1 MHQFGEIFRGI
12 FHHCQFVPNSSGIKI
27 TLNQSLLTQVCYK
40 TQILAVSGRFWL
52 FWAFIWLF
60 VSEKAKKWAFYI
72 NATFKNQL
80 EARK

>member
-12 FHHCQFVPNSSGIKI
+12 IHHCQFVPNSSGIKI

-40 TQILAVSGRFWL
+40 TQILAASGCSGPWFG
-52 FWAFIWLF
+52 FF
-60 VSEKAKKWAFYI
+60 VSEKAKNWAFYI
-72 NATFKNQL
+72 TAAFKNQL

>member
-52 FWAFIWLF
+52 FWALIWLF
-60 VSEKAKKWAFYI
+60 CV
-72 NATFKNQL
+72 
-80 EARK
+80 RKSQKMGFLYKRYF

>member
-52 FWAFIWLF
+52 FWALIWLF
-60 VSEKAKKWAFYI
+60 CV
-72 NATFKNQL
+72 
-80 EARK
+80 RKSQKLGFLYNRCF